1 LSTVSDKER
10 AKEWIRQ
17 NKQWLVELTQN
28 LVRIPSVS
36 GEEREVQEFVAK
48 TLGELQLEPKL
59 IVPDVDILRKSPDFF
74 ETTSY
79 VRAGYIGRP
88 NVAGV
93 LRGHGGGRSI
103 CLSGH
108 VDVVSPEPVDNW
120 SRDPWGGEVDE
131 DLLYG
136 RGAGDM
142 KGGIAAMVTAVQAI
156 RECGIKLLGDVFV
169 ETTIEEEDGG
179 IGGNLFMRLTE
190 PKADAAL
197 IPESSNL
204 QLGVAS
210 SGVMY
215 FRVTVPGVSAH
226 AATAHFGVNAIHKMI
241 PIVEALKELNEER
254 QRTIGYEYA
263 EASDPRMKGHVTTI
277 NPGVIKAGDWPSTV
291 PGACVLECRVGWPPG
306 ETREE
311 VKEQVEKTI
320 SSVLDK
326 DDWLKDNPPQVEWF
340 GWYARPHEQD
350 VNHPFIQC
358 LKSSITTATGREPL
372 YVGGS
377 AGLDTR
383 FFVHHGTP
391 AAVCGPSSERIHS
404 HDECVS
410 IESLVLVAETIAAT
424 LIEWC
429 GVG

>member
-1 LSTVSDKER
+1 MSTVSAKER

-17 NKQWLVELTQN
+17 NQQWLVELTQN

-36 GEEREVQEFVAK
+36 GEEGQVQEFIAK
-48 TLGELQLEPKL
+48 TLSELKLQPKL
-59 IVPDVDILRKSPDFF
+59 VVPNEDILRRSPDFF
-74 ETTSY
+74 ETTSHAR
-79 VRAGYIGRP
+79 VGYDGRP
-88 NVAGV
+88 NVVGV
-93 LRGHGGGRSI
+93 LRGQGGGKSI

-108 VDVVSPEPVDNW
+108 VDVVSPEPIENW
-120 SRDPWGGEVDE
+120 SRNPWGGEVDG

-142 KGGIAAMVTAVQAI
+142 KGGIAAMITAVQSV

-204 QLGVAS
+204 QIGVAS

-215 FRVTVPGVSAH
+215 FRVTVLGVSAH
-226 AATAHFGVNAIHKMI
+226 AATAHFGVNAIQKMI
-241 PIVEALKELNEER
+241 LVIDALKELNEER
-254 QRTIGYEYA
+254 QRTIAYEYA

-277 NPGVIKAGDWPSTV
+277 NPGVINAGNWPSTV

-311 VKEQVEKTI
+311 QCQEVSRNAIK
-320 SSVLDK
+320 
-326 DDWLKDNPPQVEWF
+326 
-340 GWYARPHEQD
+340 
-350 VNHPFIQC
+350 IQ
-358 LKSSITTATGREPL
+358 
-372 YVGGS
+372 
-377 AGLDTR
+377 
-383 FFVHHGTP
+383 
-391 AAVCGPSSERIHS
+391 
-404 HDECVS
+404 
-410 IESLVLVAETIAAT
+410 
-424 LIEWC
+424 
-429 GVG
+429 

>member
-1 LSTVSDKER
+1 MSTVSDKER

-17 NKQWLVELTQN
+17 NKHLLVELTQN

-36 GEEREVQEFVAK
+36 GEEGEVQEFIAK
-48 TLGELQLEPKL
+48 TLSELELEPKL
-59 IVPDVDILRKSPDFF
+59 VVPDVDILRKSPDFF

-79 VRAGYIGRP
+79 ARVGYEGRP
-88 NVAGV
+88 NVVGV
-93 LRGHGGGRSI
+93 LRGQDGGRSI

-108 VDVVSPEPVDNW
+108 VDVVSAEPIENW
-120 SRDPWGGEVDE
+120 SRDPWGGEVE
-131 DLLYG
+131 GDLLYG

-142 KGGIAAMVTAVQAI
+142 KGGIAAMITAVQSI
-156 RECGIKLLGDVFV
+156 RECGIKLQGDVII

-179 IGGNLFMRLTE
+179 IGGNLFLRLTE
-190 PKADAAL
+190 PRADAAL

-204 QLGVAS
+204 QIGVAS

-241 PIVEALKELNEER
+241 PVVEALKELNEER
-254 QRTIGYEYA
+254 QRTIAYEYA
-263 EASDPRMKGHVTTI
+263 EASDPRMRGRVTTI
-277 NPGVIKAGDWPSTV
+277 NPGVIRAGDWPSTV

-311 VKEQVEKTI
+311 VKDQIERTI
-320 SSVLDK
+320 SAVSDN
-326 DDWLKDNPPQVEWF
+326 DDWLKENPPEVEWF

-350 VNHPFIQC
+350 VKHPFIQC
-358 LKSSITTATGREPL
+358 LKDNITAVSGKEPI
-372 YVGGS
+372 YGGGS

-383 FFVHHGTP
+383 FFAHHGIP
-391 AAVCGPSSERIHS
+391 AAVCGPSAERIHS

-410 IESLVLVAETIAAT
+410 IDSLVKLAEVIAST

-429 GVG
+429 GVE

>member
-1 LSTVSDKER
+1 MSTASDKER
-10 AKEWIRQ
+10 AREWIRQ
-17 NKQWLVELTQN
+17 NRKWLIELTQS

-36 GEEREVQEFVAK
+36 GEEGEVQEFIAK
-48 TLGELQLEPKL
+48 KLSELGLQPKFVL
-59 IVPDVDILRKSPDFF
+59 PDVDDLRKSPDFF
-74 ETTSY
+74 ETTSFAR
-79 VRAGYIGRP
+79 VGYEGRP
-88 NVAGV
+88 NVMGV
-93 LRGHGGGRSI
+93 LRGQGRGRSI

-108 VDVVSPEPVDNW
+108 VDVVSAEPIENW
-120 SRDPWGGEVDE
+120 SRNPWCGEVDGG
-131 DLLYG
+131 LLYG

-142 KGGIAAMVTAVQAI
+142 KGGIAAMITAVQSL
-156 RECGIKLLGDVFV
+156 RECGIRLLGDVFV

-197 IPESSNL
+197 IPEPSNL

-241 PIVEALKELNEER
+241 PIIEALRKLNEER
-254 QRTIGYEYA
+254 QKTISYEYA
-263 EASDPRMKGHVTTI
+263 EASDPRMKGRVTTI
-277 NPGVIKAGDWPSTV
+277 NPGVIRAGDWPSTV
-291 PGACVLECRVGWPPG
+291 PGACMLECRVGWPPG

-311 VKEQVEKTI
+311 VKEQVERAI
-320 SSVLDK
+320 SGAAGN
-326 DDWLKDNPPQVEWF
+326 DDWLKDNPPHVEWF

-350 VNHPFIQC
+350 VSHPFIRC
-358 LKSSITTATGREPL
+358 LGNNISEATGKEPL
-372 YVGGS
+372 FVGGS

-383 FFVHHGTP
+383 FFVHYGTP
-391 AAVCGPSSERIHS
+391 AAVCGPSAERIHS

-410 IESLVLVAETIAAT
+410 IKSLVLLAEVIAST
-424 LIEWC
+424 LIDWC
-429 GVG
+429 GVK